1 MEAAIKTLQTSPTT
15 NWTQIKVA
23 SISDLHLGC
32 PANPAEFM
40 IKGYDHMLS
49 FDFLKG
55 INLLFIVGDVFDRG
69 LPVNHRD
76 VPFIVS
82 WIRRLLARCAR
93 ADVDVVVIEGTPSH
107 DRLQSH
113 LFVAINDAAEPEDR
127 CRLRYVREVSIEYL
141 ENWDLHILVIPDEK
155 NTSDEITYRQVLDMM
170 EARALE
176 KVDFALVHGFFEFQ
190 VPVGRHSRFHDSESY
205 LKLVRYLTFVGHDHE
220 FRREGR
226 IIIQGSPD
234 RQRHGM
240 ETPKGFVHAVVN
252 RDGNFNATFQVNEH
266 AMDFKTIEVD
276 EDVDRANAQVMY
288 TCDSLRPHSHVR
300 IAARR
305 GHPVLAAIDTYQ
317 SKYPFLHFSKKVL
330 DEDEVDTSTVVE
342 IEDESDYVPFTIDS
356 SNIKTIIM
364 ERLGIALNNDE
375 EREYFD
381 ELMESVM

>member
-1 MEAAIKTLQTSPTT
+1 METLQTSATT

-23 SISDLHLGC
+23 SISDIHLGC
-32 PANPAEFM
+32 ASNPAEFM
-40 IKGYDHMLS
+40 VKGLDSMLT
-49 FDFLKG
+49 FEFLKK
-55 INLLFIVGDVFDRG
+55 IDVLFIVGDVFDRG

-93 ADVDVVVIEGTPSH
+93 ADTVVVVLEGTPSH

-113 LFVAINDAAEPEDR
+113 LFVAINDSAEAEDR
-127 CRLRYVREVSIEYL
+127 CELRYVKEVSIEYIEKFDIHL
-141 ENWDLHILVIPDEK
+141 LCIPDEK
-155 NTSDEITYRQVLDMM
+155 NTSDEVTYRQVVEMM

-176 KVDFALVHGFFEFQ
+176 KVDFGLVHGFFEFQ

-252 RDGNFNATFQVNEH
+252 RDGNFTATFQVNEH
-266 AMDFKTIEVD
+266 AMDFKTLEVD
-276 EDVDRANAQVMY
+276 EDLDAANKQVLD
-288 TCDSLRPHSHVR
+288 TCDSLRPHNHLR
-300 IAARR
+300 LAARR
-305 GHPVLAAIDTYQ
+305 GHPVLAALESYQ
-317 SKYPFLHFSKKVL
+317 SMYPFINFSKKIL
-330 DEDEVDTSTVVE
+330 DEDEVDTTTVLE
-342 IEDESDYVPFTIDS
+342 ETDETDYVPFTIDS
-356 SNIKTIIM
+356 SNIKSIVM
-364 ERLGIALNNDE
+364 ERLGITLNNDA

-381 ELMESVM
+381 ELMAAVM

>member
-1 MEAAIKTLQTSPTT
+1 M
-15 NWTQIKVA
+15 V
-23 SISDLHLGC
+23 
-32 PANPAEFM
+32 
-40 IKGYDHMLS
+40 KGLDHMLS

-55 INLLFIVGDVFDRG
+55 INILFIVGDVFDRG

-113 LFVAINDAAEPEDR
+113 LFVAINDAAEEADK
-127 CRLRYVREVSIEYL
+127 CRLRYVKEVSIEYL
-141 ENWDLHILVIPDEK
+141 ENWDIHLLVIPDEK
-155 NTSDEITYRQVLDMM
+155 NTSDEVTLRQVKDMM
-170 EARALE
+170 EARALD
-176 KVDFALVHGFFEFQ
+176 KVDFALIHGFFEFQ
-190 VPVGRHSRFHDSESY
+190 VPVGRHSRFHSSEEY

-252 RDGNFNATFQVNEH
+252 RDGNFKATFQVNEH
-266 AMDFKTIEVD
+266 AMDFKTLEVA
-276 EDVDRANAQVMY
+276 EDLDVAHKQVMD
-288 TCDSLRPHSHVR
+288 TCDNLRPHSHLR
-300 IAARR
+300 LAARR
-305 GHPVLAAIDTYQ
+305 GHPVLAGIESYQ
-317 SKYPFLHFSKKVL
+317 SMYPFIHFSKKIL
-330 DEDEVDTSTVVE
+330 DEDEVDTTTVLE
-342 IEDESDYVPFTIDS
+342 TTDEADYVPFTIDS
-356 SNIKTIIM
+356 SNIKQIIL
-364 ERLGIALNNDE
+364 ERLGVTLNNE
-375 EREYFD
+375 AEQAYFD